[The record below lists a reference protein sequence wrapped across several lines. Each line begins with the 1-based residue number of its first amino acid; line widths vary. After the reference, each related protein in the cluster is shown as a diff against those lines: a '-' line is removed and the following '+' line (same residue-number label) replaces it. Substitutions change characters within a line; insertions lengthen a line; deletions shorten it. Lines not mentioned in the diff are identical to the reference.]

1 MRQDERRIYT
11 CVKGL
16 PDEIAASELKRIR
29 KALCCNGAK
38 LEDFDDV
45 AILIF
50 QGDQREALRRYLLHQ
65 KIATEDQIYI

>member
-29 KALCCNGAK
+29 KALRCNGAK
-38 LEDFDDV
+38 LEDDGV
-45 AILIF
+45 PILIF
-50 QGDQREALRRYLLHQ
+50 QGDQREALRNYLLHQ
-65 KIATEDQIYI
+65 KIVTEDLIYI